1 MRINNVEYPNVSIR
15 VIESK
20 RVVGLTGPKVVHRY
34 EASVKRGAA
43 TQKRASENIAELQ
56 DWILLKV
63 GGRMRSAEQ
72 LLPGAVQPAGGGPGD
87 LRPRPRRGDSPALH
101 RRAGVHGP
109 DLLPLLHGGAVPGKR
124 LHAVRHPGPGEFRSH
139 LPAVQPPRGGGGH
152 SSRRVSSSSCKAP
165 AS

>member
-20 RVVGLTGPKVVHRY
+20 RVVGLTGPKAVHRY

-63 GGRMRSAEQ
+63 GGRMRSA
-72 LLPGAVQPAGGGPGD
+72 
-87 LRPRPRRGDSPALH
+87 
-101 RRAGVHGP
+101 
-109 DLLPLLHGGAVPGKR
+109 
-124 LHAVRHPGPGEFRSH
+124 
-139 LPAVQPPRGGGGH
+139 
-152 SSRRVSSSSCKAP
+152 
-165 AS
+165 